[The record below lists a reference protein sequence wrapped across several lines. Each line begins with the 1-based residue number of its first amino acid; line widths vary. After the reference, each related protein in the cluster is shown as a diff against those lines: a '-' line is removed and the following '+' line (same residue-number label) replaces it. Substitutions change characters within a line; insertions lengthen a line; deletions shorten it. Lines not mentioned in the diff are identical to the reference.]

1 MARYHIET
9 YGCTSNRG
17 ESREIERR
25 LRDAGHYRVDAP
37 EAADVAILNTC
48 TVVEKTE
55 RNMLRRAAELADE
68 TADLYIT
75 GCMALAQGEQFRAA
89 DVDGEVLHWDEVPE
103 AVTNGE
109 CPTTTPDAEP
119 VLDGVVGIL
128 PIARGCMSDC
138 SYCITKQATGKIDSP
153 SIEDNVAKARALI
166 HAGAKELRI
175 TGQDTGVYGWDDG
188 ERKLHRLLERICAID
203 GDFRVRVGM
212 ANPKGVHGI
221 REELADVFAAHEE
234 IYDFLHAPV
243 QSGSDDVLGDMRRQH
258 QVAEYLEVVETFD
271 DRLDYWTL
279 STDFIVGFP
288 TETERDHEQSLA
300 LLRETRPEKIN
311 VTRFS
316 KRPGTDAADMKGL
329 GGTLKKERSKEMS
342 AVKREIVGEVHE
354 DMVGS
359 TQDVLVV
366 EEGTGD
372 SVKCRDGA
380 YRQIIVQHA
389 DEYGLSPGDFT
400 TVEVTDSQTMYT
412 FGTPV
417 DGADTDRAA
426 APDADANADSAAI
439 ADDADTAADDAD
451 SAAAT
456 DDADTAGDDADAL
469 QPEQ

>member
-25 LRDAGHYRVDAP
+25 LRDAGHYRVDGP
-37 EAADVAILNTC
+37 ETADVAILNTC

-55 RNMLRRAAELADE
+55 RNMLERATELSEE
-68 TADLYIT
+68 TADLFVT
-75 GCMALAQGEQFRAA
+75 GCMALAQGEEFAGLDAQ
-89 DVDGEVLHWDEVPE
+89 VLHWDEVPT

-119 VLDGVVGIL
+119 ILDGVIGIL

-138 SYCITKQATGKIDSP
+138 SYCITKQATGKIESP
-153 SIEDNVAKARALI
+153 PIEENVEKARALV
-166 HAGAKELRI
+166 HAGAKEIRI
-175 TGQDTGVYGWDDG
+175 TGQDTGVYGWDTG
-188 ERKLHRLLERICAID
+188 ERKLHELLERICAID

-221 REELADVFAAHEE
+221 REELADVFAANDEL
-234 IYDFLHAPV
+234 YDFLHAPV

-258 QVAEYLEVVETFD
+258 QVSEYLEVVETFEEA
-271 DRLDYWTL
+271 LGYWTL

-288 TETERDHEQSLA
+288 TETDHDHEQSMA

-329 GGTLKKERSKEMS
+329 GGTIKKERSKAMS
-342 AVKREIVGEVHE
+342 ELKLEIVGAAYEE
-354 DMVGS
+354 MVGD
-359 TQDVLVV
+359 TREDVLVV

-372 SVKCRDGA
+372 SVKCRDSA
-380 YRQIIVQHA
+380 YRQLIVRNANEH
-389 DEYGLSPGDFT
+389 GLEPGQFVDL
-400 TVEVTDSQTMYT
+400 EVTSANTVYA
-412 FGTPV
+412 FAEPV
-417 DGADTDRAA
+417 
-426 APDADANADSAAI
+426 
-439 ADDADTAADDAD
+439 
-451 SAAAT
+451 
-456 DDADTAGDDADAL
+456 
-469 QPEQ
+469 

>member
-25 LRDAGHYRVDAP
+25 LRDAGHYRVDGP
-37 EAADVAILNTC
+37 EEADVAILNTC

-55 RNMLRRAAELADE
+55 RNMLRRAEKLADE
-68 TADLYIT
+68 TADLFIT
-75 GCMALAQGEQFRAA
+75 GCMALAQGEEFAQAGI
-89 DVDGEVLHWDEVPE
+89 DGQVLHWDEVPQ

-109 CPTTTPDAEP
+109 CPTTTPDASP

-138 SYCITKQATGKIDSP
+138 SYCITKHATGKIDSP
-153 SIEDNVAKARALI
+153 PIEENVEKARALV

-175 TGQDTGVYGWDDG
+175 TGQDTGVYGWDTG
-188 ERKLHRLLERICAID
+188 ERTLHELLERICAID

-221 REELADVFAAHEE
+221 REELAAVFAANEKL
-234 IYDFLHAPV
+234 YDFLHAPV

-271 DRLDYWTL
+271 DALEHWTL

-288 TETERDHEQSLA
+288 TETDEDHRKSLD
-300 LLRETRPEKIN
+300 LIRETRPEKLN

-316 KRPGTDAADMKGL
+316 KRPGTDAAKLKGL
-329 GGTLKKERSKEMS
+329 GGTIKKERSKEMS
-342 AVKREIVGEVHE
+342 ELKMEVVGAAYEELIGEVRE
-354 DMVGS
+354 
-359 TQDVLVV
+359 DVLVV

-372 SVKCRDGA
+372 SVKCRDSA
-380 YRQIIVQHA
+380 YRQLIVQHA
-389 DEYGLSPGDFT
+389 SDHGIEPGDFLDL
-400 TVEVTDSQTMYT
+400 EVTGHNTVYALAR
-412 FGTPV
+412 PV
-417 DGADTDRAA
+417 
-426 APDADANADSAAI
+426 
-439 ADDADTAADDAD
+439 
-451 SAAAT
+451 
-456 DDADTAGDDADAL
+456 
-469 QPEQ
+469 